1 MTRRPGLTAETPP
14 PAAATAPGRSPGAP
28 AQPPWLVLTSGDD
41 PPLRP
46 PVRSRRLL
54 LQLGAAALL
63 VIVLVA
69 LAGAA
74 ATRRLAE
81 NEAVSEAGRRA
92 DLIAEAVLQPVLR
105 DGLLTGDPAEL
116 RALDRVVR
124 AQVLGR
130 YVVRVKI
137 WAADGRIVYSD
148 DPRLVGQRFP
158 LDEEEVETMATHR
171 TRAAV
176 SDLSHPENRY
186 ERGEGRFLEVYRPV
200 QTSPGGT
207 MLLFET
213 YGPYDEVALRSG
225 QLWRGFFGLLLT
237 SLGLLIVLL
246 IPLLWRLL
254 GAVRKAQAVRETL
267 LQRAVD
273 ASHAERRRIAGTLHD
288 GVVQELAAT
297 SFALAGCTER
307 AEREGST
314 HLARDLR
321 ECAGTVR
328 TSIGGLRSLLVD
340 IYPPNLSS
348 AGLAATLADLVGPL
362 RSRDVTVDLVL
373 PTDAAPIDAEVA
385 RVAYRIAHECVT
397 NVAQHAGARTLCVRL
412 DHDPAVLSLDVQD
425 DGVGFDV
432 ASVMAAAP
440 AGHLGLH
447 VMTDLARGA
456 GATLAVA
463 SGPGKGTWWQLRMPN
478 P

>member
-14 PAAATAPGRSPGAP
+14 PAAAAHSQTPSAAAP
-28 AQPPWLVLTSGDD
+28 WHVLTSGDD

-92 DLIAEAVLQPVLR
+92 DLIAEAVLQPVLS
-105 DGLLTGDPAEL
+105 DGLLTGDATALAE
-116 RALDRVVR
+116 LDRVVR
-124 AQVLGR
+124 AQVVGR

-137 WAADGRIVYSD
+137 WTADGRIVYSD
-148 DPRLVGQRFP
+148 DPRLIGQTFP
-158 LDEEEVETMATHR
+158 LDEEEVETMANHR

-176 SDLSHPENRY
+176 SDLTHAENRY
-186 ERGEGRFLEVYRPV
+186 ERGKGKFLEVYRPV

-213 YGPYDEVALRSG
+213 YSPYGEVTLRSS

-254 GAVRKAQAVRETL
+254 DAVSKAQAGRETL

-273 ASHAERRRIAGTLHD
+273 ASHTERRRIAGTLHD

-297 SFALAGCTER
+297 SFALAGCSER

-321 ECAGTVR
+321 ECARTVR

-348 AGLAATLADLVGPL
+348 AGLAATLTDLVGPL
-362 RSRDVTVDLVL
+362 RSRDVTVDLEL
-373 PTDAAPIDAEVA
+373 PAHAAPIDAEVA

-397 NVAQHAGARTLCVRL
+397 NVAQHAGARTLRVRL
-412 DHDPAVLSLDVQD
+412 DHDSTVLGLDVQD

-440 AGHLGLH
+440 DGHLGLH
-447 VMTDLARGA
+447 VMTDLARRA
-456 GATLAVA
+456 GATLAVS
-463 SGPGKGTWWQLRMPN
+463 SGPGQGTWWQLRMPN